1 MDSEKQAIM
10 QKQDLYKKSNFLISA
25 KYESSLIENKIIA
38 YSLSKALDFKEDPN
52 SKILYSEIK
61 ASELKSILNGNEGSF
76 YSQLKNIAPI
86 LTGRVIGMTN
96 SSERTFEFISI
107 ISHAKYENSVLMIG
121 WNPLLKNYLSNL
133 ENNFT
138 LLNLDLMM
146 SFKSIWSF
154 RLYEL
159 LRSKC
164 YPKYYNWDKEYFEIN
179 YNLSELKFEIGVADA
194 GDDDVRKILDNKQLS
209 EEDFD
214 LALKKAEQKSAAKY
228 KHWNDFKKK
237 VLDPSVSEINEL
249 ELSDIDVSYD
259 LIKSGYGGEVRN
271 ICFKIRLKK
280 QNLCDKKEIPDT
292 ASIDNAMDELRDYLS
307 SEFKSS
313 DIRLFLKQADN
324 NVQAVKDAYDI
335 YKMSSNVKN
344 PIGFIIDA
352 IAGKY
357 KADKQPDTNN
367 RPKKKS
373 NSFAFCQSSSS
384 YTEDSLAKLESTI
397 WAN

>member
-1 MDSEKQAIM
+1 
-10 QKQDLYKKSNFLISA
+10 
-25 KYESSLIENKIIA
+25 
-38 YSLSKALDFKEDPN
+38 
-52 SKILYSEIK
+52 
-61 ASELKSILNGNEGSF
+61 
-76 YSQLKNIAPI
+76 
-86 LTGRVIGMTN
+86 
-96 SSERTFEFISI
+96 
-107 ISHAKYENSVLMIG
+107 
-121 WNPLLKNYLSNL
+121 
-133 ENNFT
+133 
-138 LLNLDLMM
+138 MM

-164 YPKYYNWDKEYFEIN
+164 YPKYHKWDKEYFEIN
-179 YNLSELKFEIGVADA
+179 YNLSELKFEIGVANA

-228 KHWNDFKKK
+228 KQWSDFKKK

-259 LIKSGYGGEVRN
+259 LIKGGYGGEVKS
-271 ICFKIRLKK
+271 ICFKIKLKK
-280 QNLCDKKEIPDT
+280 QDLCDKKEIPDT
-292 ASIDNAMDELRDYLS
+292 TSIDNAMDELRDYLS

-335 YKMSSNVKN
+335 YTMSSNINN
-344 PIGFIIDA
+344 PVGFILDA
-352 IAGKY
+352 ITDKY
-357 KADKQPDTNN
+357 KTVKQSDINN

-373 NSFAFCQSSSS
+373 NSFVFRQSSSS
-384 YTEDSLAKLESTI
+384 YTEDSLTKLETTI

>member
-146 SFKSIWSF
+146 SFKSIWS
-154 RLYEL
+154 
-159 LRSKC
+159 S
-164 YPKYYNWDKEYFEIN
+164 
-179 YNLSELKFEIGVADA
+179 
-194 GDDDVRKILDNKQLS
+194 
-209 EEDFD
+209 
-214 LALKKAEQKSAAKY
+214 
-228 KHWNDFKKK
+228 
-237 VLDPSVSEINEL
+237 
-249 ELSDIDVSYD
+249 
-259 LIKSGYGGEVRN
+259 
-271 ICFKIRLKK
+271 
-280 QNLCDKKEIPDT
+280 
-292 ASIDNAMDELRDYLS
+292 
-307 SEFKSS
+307 
-313 DIRLFLKQADN
+313 
-324 NVQAVKDAYDI
+324 
-335 YKMSSNVKN
+335 
-344 PIGFIIDA
+344 
-352 IAGKY
+352 
-357 KADKQPDTNN
+357 
-367 RPKKKS
+367 
-373 NSFAFCQSSSS
+373 
-384 YTEDSLAKLESTI
+384 
-397 WAN
+397 